1 MKQKRL
7 WIIVACLLLAALL
20 AGFIWWHLPTT
31 FLKDV
36 DPAQVA
42 RIEVFDGTA
51 GERFVIED
59 PADIEYIVR
68 KIGDVRMRKAE
79 WSQVDGF
86 VYSLSVYGTDGRKLD
101 SFILNGSDSIRD
113 GDIRYEAVLE
123 TDEDALCFRFIK
135 GLQEAQQNHK
145 TQ

>member
-1 MKQKRL
+1 MKRRAL
-7 WIIVACLLLAALL
+7 LLVVGGVLLAALL
-20 AGFIWWHLPTT
+20 AGFIWWHLPVT

-68 KIGDVRMRKAE
+68 KIADVKMRKRE
-79 WSQVDGF
+79 YSRVDGF
-86 VYSLSVYGTDGRKLD
+86 TYSLSFTAADGRILER
-101 SFILNGSDSIRD
+101 FILNSTDSIRD
-113 GDIRYEAVLE
+113 GNIAYEIALE
-123 TDEDALCFRFIK
+123 TEEDPLCFLYIK
-135 GLQEAQQNHK
+135 AIEAAK
-145 TQ
+145 